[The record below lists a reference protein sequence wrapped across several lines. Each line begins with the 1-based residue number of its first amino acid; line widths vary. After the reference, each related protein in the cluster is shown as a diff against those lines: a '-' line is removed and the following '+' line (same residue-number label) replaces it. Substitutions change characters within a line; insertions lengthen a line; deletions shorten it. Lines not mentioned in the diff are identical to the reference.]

1 MIKKQIM
8 KKIKIFALLF
18 TVLTYVSCGTV
29 SNVPNNNSSAN
40 NNNSAA
46 TEAGKG
52 CGTVLANLH
61 SIYKSTGKLDISNS
75 ATLLGLV
82 ELGTYYSALK
92 SHSSDANYKNAFAAG
107 LVTGSTGLIASSIS
121 LATVNSLL
129 NLSGL
134 SNITSSTL
142 STSAEAINVAS
153 QLINI
158 LKTFK

>member
-1 MIKKQIM
+1 M
-8 KKIKIFALLF
+8 KKIKIIALLF
-18 TVLTYVSCGTV
+18 TVLAYVSCGTV
-29 SNVPNNNSSAN
+29 SNVPNN

-61 SIYKSTGKLDISNS
+61 SIYKSTGKLEISNS

-92 SHSSDANYKNAFAAG
+92 SHSSDANYKSAFAAG
-107 LVTGSTGLIASSIS
+107 LVTGSTGLIASNTS
-121 LATVNSLL
+121 LATVGSLL
-129 NLSGL
+129 SLSGL
-134 SNITSSTL
+134 SNITSSTP
-142 STSAEAINVAS
+142 STSTEAITTAS

-158 LKTFK
+158 FKTFK